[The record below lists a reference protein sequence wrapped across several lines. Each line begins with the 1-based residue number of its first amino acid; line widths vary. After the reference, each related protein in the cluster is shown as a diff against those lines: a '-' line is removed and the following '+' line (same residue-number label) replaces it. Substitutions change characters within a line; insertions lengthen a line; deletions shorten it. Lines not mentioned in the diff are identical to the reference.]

1 MKICKIIIKGFQQF
15 QDTELD
21 FTGPDGQPLNKIC
34 LIGQNG
40 TGKSTVLNLVNGLAN
55 GLFGYQAAD
64 LIIVRFKTEDNNEFY
79 HIQSSK
85 LEPATHVFVSTAI
98 DSCENWVNEIF
109 QFLAI
114 ADHTVIQNDLLLF
127 IRNNFAKEFL
137 PTGDTVGRVMK
148 ELQLREEK
156 KELVI
161 FSPAEA
167 EDNHYMRVADCPQ
180 TTLNEALA
188 LIDKFPVHHV
198 VSKATVSEMWRT
210 LVYLVKKRESE
221 REIFETRD
229 ENLDLS
235 KRELIEKFEKD
246 NPEIL
251 HELAEIWNHILD
263 RANLE
268 FDVEGARKPVQ
279 LSENLEAYIRLK
291 KNGKQHIPYNRL
303 STGIRD
309 FLFRLGHIYLLFYNR
324 ELRTAFLMV
333 DEPENS
339 LFPDFLFDLME
350 LYQKIANP
358 EESPDRTQMF
368 FATHNPIVA
377 AQFEPHERIILEWQ
391 DDGSVKAH
399 KGRAPVGDD
408 PNDVLRKDFELTSL
422 LGKAGQEK
430 WQRYLELK
438 EWARHEKNSEK
449 KIELIDEALKI
460 GSDYNFPS
468 GISTSKSQ

>member
-1 MKICKIIIKGFQQF
+1 MKICKIVIKGFQQF

-21 FTGPDGQPLNKIC
+21 FTGPDGQPQNKIC

-40 TGKSTVLNLVNGLAN
+40 TGKSTVLNLVNDLVKDS
-55 GLFGYQAAD
+55 FGYQATL
-64 LIIVRFKTEDNNEFY
+64 LIARLKTEENSEFY
-79 HIQSSK
+79 YIQSSK
-85 LEPATHVFVSTAI
+85 LEPATHVLVTAEI
-98 DSCENWVNEIF
+98 DSCENWVNDLYRFLVSVDHPVF
-109 QFLAI
+109 QNEL
-114 ADHTVIQNDLLLF
+114 HLF
-127 IRNNFAKEFL
+127 IRNEFSNEFL
-137 PTGDTVGRVMK
+137 PNRDTVGRVME
-148 ELQLREEK
+148 ELQLREDK

-167 EDNHYMRVADCPQ
+167 QDNHYMRVTNCPQ
-180 TTLNEALA
+180 TTLNDALA
-188 LIDKFPVHHV
+188 LMDEFPVHHV
-198 VSKATVSEMWRT
+198 VSKATVSQMWRT

-221 REIFETRD
+221 RETFETRD

-251 HELAEIWNHILD
+251 HALAGIWNRILE
-263 RANLE
+263 RAGLE

-279 LSENLEAYIRLK
+279 LTENLEAYVRLK
-291 KNGKQHIPYNRL
+291 RNGQQRIPYNQL

-309 FLFRLGHIYLLFYNR
+309 FLFRIGHIYLLFYNR
-324 ELRTAFLMV
+324 ELRNAFLMV

-350 LYQKIANP
+350 LYEEIANP
-358 EESPDRTQMF
+358 TEAPERTQMF

-391 DDGSVKAH
+391 EDGFVKAH
-399 KGRAPVGDD
+399 KGKAPAGDD

-430 WQRYLELK
+430 WNEYLQLK
-438 EWARHEKNSEK
+438 KEARHEQDPEK
-449 KIELIDEALKI
+449 KTQLIDKALKI
-460 GSDYNFPS
+460 GSEYNFPAGS
-468 GISTSKSQ
+468 DPSRI